1 MELRSGRN
9 TGKSMSSYRLHQ
21 TAKALMK
28 LSSPPKVSPAKGY
41 GWYQSSVNEKIKT
54 APDVLKQNCEFCL
67 RQVIEESVLRGIN
80 IKFEPLSDIKK

>member
-28 LSSPPKVSPAKGY
+28 LPPKVSTAKSY

-54 APDVLKQNCEFCL
+54 APEVLKQNCEYCL

-80 IKFEPLSDIKK
+80 IKFESLSDLKK